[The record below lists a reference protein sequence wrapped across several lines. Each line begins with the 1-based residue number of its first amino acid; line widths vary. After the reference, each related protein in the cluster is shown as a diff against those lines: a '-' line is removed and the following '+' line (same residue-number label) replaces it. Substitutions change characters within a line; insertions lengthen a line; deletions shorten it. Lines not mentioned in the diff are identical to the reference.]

1 MKKHYL
7 LTFLLLAS
15 FLVVS
20 CDNEDDYQPI
30 DDLPVATDDTVNS
43 TLTTAVEIPVL
54 DNDTTGDEVVPTS
67 VSIVNGTDTNSN
79 GTLDQ
84 LIVPAEGTWQVN
96 ASTGTITFTP
106 LSTFVGNPTA
116 IKYTV
121 KDAENNVSNEANVTI
136 NALPIVSV
144 DLTTVP
150 YPKLSDYHFFVGNIK
165 DQVPSLNVLPYEPA
179 SALFSDYAH
188 KKDLFGCPKEHMQ
201 LTMEMKT
208 YLNFRLVQY

>member
-1 MKKHYL
+1 LKKIIIFGFLNIIMKKHYL

-79 GTLDQ
+79 GT
-84 LIVPAEGTWQVN
+84 
-96 ASTGTITFTP
+96 
-106 LSTFVGNPTA
+106 
-116 IKYTV
+116 
-121 KDAENNVSNEANVTI
+121 
-136 NALPIVSV
+136 
-144 DLTTVP
+144 
-150 YPKLSDYHFFVGNIK
+150 
-165 DQVPSLNVLPYEPA
+165 
-179 SALFSDYAH
+179 
-188 KKDLFGCPKEHMQ
+188 
-201 LTMEMKT
+201 
-208 YLNFRLVQY
+208 